1 LIKVL
6 QGKGTDL
13 DPFILRCLPLVPAE
27 NLVEMVTNFLLEAGL
42 AQLNEVIQLTLG
54 VIDDV
59 WIEPEVVLV
68 NSLVDS
74 GLLEVEDSGGGL
86 DDAGGGAN
94 GQER

>member
-1 LIKVL
+1 
-6 QGKGTDL
+6 
-13 DPFILRCLPLVPAE
+13 
-27 NLVEMVTNFLLEAGL
+27 VTNFLLEAGL